1 MIDLYYYP
9 TPNSLKITIYCE
21 EAGLPYRIIA
31 LDLPGGAHKRPE
43 YIKIN
48 PNGQMPAR
56 TANPRNK
63 TGNAQDCS

>member
-21 EAGLPYRIIA
+21 EAGLPYRIIP

-43 YIKIN
+43 YLKIN
-48 PNGQMPAR
+48 PEHPDAGHHRP
-56 TANPRNK
+56 
-63 TGNAQDCS
+63 